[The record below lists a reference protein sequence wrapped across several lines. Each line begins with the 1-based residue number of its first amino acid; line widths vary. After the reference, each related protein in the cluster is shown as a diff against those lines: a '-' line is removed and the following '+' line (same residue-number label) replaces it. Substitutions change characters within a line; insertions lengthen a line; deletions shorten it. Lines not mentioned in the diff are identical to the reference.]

1 MRTDSSKVLKKTI
14 ALILVAAIL
23 ISGTASADQYRADE
37 AYEILNNCRVTLL
50 NCRDLYRRKGTL
62 SDRTIELMY
71 YTAKML
77 VASWNIAQIQ
87 EKDDEPSIIGNGA
100 DPDVLNE
107 DQIDAKWESFLQG
120 TLEKEVFIEDLIDY
134 CWKLLNTK
142 HGPVIGDEP
151 EDEIQVEAKTE
162 AESGAEGNKD

>member
-1 MRTDSSKVLKKTI
+1 MKTDSNKVLKR
-14 ALILVAAIL
+14 LIVLVLVATIL
-23 ISGTASADQYRADE
+23 LSGTALADQYRVDE

-87 EKDDEPSIIGNGA
+87 EKDAEPTIVGNGI
-100 DPDVLNE
+100 DPDILNE
-107 DQIDAKWESFLQG
+107 DQIDAKWKSFLKG

-142 HGPVIGDEP
+142 HGPVIADES
-151 EDEIQVEAKTE
+151 ENEAREEGTTE
-162 AESGAEGNKD
+162 ATSNAEGN